1 MFQDMKCDPR
11 DKLFSAARYQVLI
24 PFFLHFHIYLF
35 TYLFI
40 VNSCCVSFIVTTD
53 FRDMI
58 MVLYM
63 TAKHASSVI
72 TSRISSIFL

>member
-1 MFQDMKCDPR
+1 MFQEMQCDLTDR
-11 DKLFSAARYQVLI
+11 LFSAASYQVLV
-24 PFFLHFHIYLF
+24 PFLLLFHIYLF

-58 MVLYM
+58 MLLYM